1 MDVRN
6 DLLNLKLAIQSNNR
20 EYVENIYE
28 LYKNKLPSFSH
39 TLIFSSEQLNRL
51 EMDTMAYDLIPSDLP
66 LPLHKV
72 SAIKTLGNGNCLFNS
87 VSLLLCQSN
96 RLSSVLRLL
105 TAAELFVNA
114 NQYVNHP
121 KLQLA
126 YDCPDITY
134 DRKTL
139 FAILLREEASIISDH
154 IKAVLKEAADTCN
167 DMQWSGMLDI
177 MGLASVLKKNIR
189 SVYPDCNG
197 NIRPLINGV
206 VKPLTCTIS
215 SSLENTLFI
224 LWSRDGDFHSI
235 PGQPFQPNHFVPIVY
250 KSASPDELRQ
260 NYEEPPFKKWLCGTC
275 KKAIQWDS
283 KRPSICCDNCETWF
297 HIDCQHIHSGVFRY
311 MDASDVSWECL
322 NCVMPKEK
330 GH

>member
-1 MDVRN
+1 MDARN

-20 EYVENIYE
+20 EHVEHIYE
-28 LYKNKLPSFSH
+28 LYKNELAPFSH
-39 TLIFSSEQLNRL
+39 TLIFSSEQLNGL
-51 EMDTMAYDLIPSDLP
+51 EMDTTAYDLIPSDFP

-72 SAIKTLGNGNCLFNS
+72 SAIETLGDGNCLFNS
-87 VSLLLCQSN
+87 VSLLLCQSY

-134 DRKTL
+134 DRENL
-139 FAILLREEASIISDH
+139 FAILLGDEVSIISDH
-154 IKAVLKEAADTCN
+154 IEAVLKEAADTCN
-167 DMQWSGMLDI
+167 DRKWSGMLDI
-177 MGLASVLKKNIR
+177 MGLASVLKKNIM
-189 SVYPDCNG
+189 SVYPDCNV
-197 NIRPLINGV
+197 NFRPLINGV

-224 LWSRDGDFHSI
+224 LWSRVGDFHSI
-235 PGQPFQPNHFVPIVY
+235 PMQPFEPNHFVPIVY

-260 NYEEPPFKKWLCGTC
+260 NCEEPPFKKMRVIEGN
-275 KKAIQWDS
+275 
-283 KRPSICCDNCETWF
+283 R
-297 HIDCQHIHSGVFRY
+297 
-311 MDASDVSWECL
+311 
-322 NCVMPKEK
+322 
-330 GH
+330 